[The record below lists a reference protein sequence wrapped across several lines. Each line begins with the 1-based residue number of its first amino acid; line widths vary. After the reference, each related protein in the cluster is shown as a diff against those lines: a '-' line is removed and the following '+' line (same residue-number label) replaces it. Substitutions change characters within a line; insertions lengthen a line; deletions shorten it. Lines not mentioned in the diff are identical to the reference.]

1 MEEDEDQKI
10 IEERALKLQE
20 VRQEEIMLSDEEAD
34 NIFEREMQLIDQ
46 ELKYLNLKKNE
57 EKEEHSP

>member
-57 EKEEHSP
+57 EMEEHSP